1 MLKNCTQRR
10 DGSQYLRKDDGFIEF
25 VLLRSEA
32 GVSMLCSSDLLQPF
46 LRGHTS
52 LKQQAENKIC
62 GLVAERNTSLVSE
75 VIFQNFFWGKVGG
88 KG

>member
-1 MLKNCTQRR
+1 
-10 DGSQYLRKDDGFIEF
+10 
-25 VLLRSEA
+25 
-32 GVSMLCSSDLLQPF
+32 MLCCSDLLQTL
-46 LRGHTS
+46 LRGHRS
-52 LKQQAENKIC
+52 LKQQAENKSC